1 MYPHV
6 QCSIIYNS
14 QDMEAIQVPTDR
26 QKDKEDVVHIY
37 TMEYYSAM
45 NNIFLLWQHGWI

>member
-1 MYPHV
+1 MHPHV

-26 QKDKEDVVHIY
+26 QKGKEGAVHTY

-45 NNIFLLWQHGWI
+45 NNSFLL